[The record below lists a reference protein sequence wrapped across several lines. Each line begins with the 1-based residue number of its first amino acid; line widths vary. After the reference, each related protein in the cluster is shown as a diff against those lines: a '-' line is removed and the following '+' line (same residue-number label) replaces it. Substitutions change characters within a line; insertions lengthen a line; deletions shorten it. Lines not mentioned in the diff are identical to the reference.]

1 LQRKVPRNK
10 ASRNKV
16 SRANT
21 GRTKAACVASIKI
34 EREIPIL
41 FTTITFS
48 RRHFIRTMSTDITA
62 NLFILRKKTRP
73 WLKVLNG
80 Y

>member
-1 LQRKVPRNK
+1 
-10 ASRNKV
+10 V
-16 SRANT
+16 SRSKVFRANA

-41 FTTITFS
+41 LTTVTFS
-48 RRHFIRTMSTDITA
+48 RRHFIGTMTTDMTA
-62 NLFILRKKTRP
+62 NLIILRKKTRS

-80 Y
+80 C

>member
-1 LQRKVPRNK
+1 VSRSK

-16 SRANT
+16 FRANA

-48 RRHFIRTMSTDITA
+48 RRHFIRTMTTDIATD
-62 NLFILRKKTRP
+62 LLILRKETRSS
-73 WLKVLNG
+73 LKVLNG
-80 Y
+80 C